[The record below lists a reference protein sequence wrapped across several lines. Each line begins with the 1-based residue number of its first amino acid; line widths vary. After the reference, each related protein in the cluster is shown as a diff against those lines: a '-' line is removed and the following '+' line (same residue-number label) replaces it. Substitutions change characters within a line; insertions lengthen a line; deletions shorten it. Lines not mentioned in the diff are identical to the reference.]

1 MKQHLPLAAR
11 ILVSVL
17 FIFSAISKMFPI
29 WLFEKQMIDLGFAD
43 WCSAPFFA
51 RLLLALELGIGI
63 AILQKHFLKRL
74 IIPVTIL
81 LLVVFCAHLS
91 FEIYKHGAMNGN
103 CGCFGQMLPMTPLE
117 ALIKNIVTIA
127 LIIYIYR
134 NVEEKEK
141 GKNNIIYPFAIYGFS
156 AWLMFMAFP
165 FCPCASETA
174 PEEVIIEEPITP
186 IDSITNTINAADTTT
201 TIVAPGAAAVVE
213 EVQPPMVKSKFAE
226 FKNIGG
232 KAVNL
237 DQGKKI
243 VCCFAP
249 GCDHCLATATEL
261 AQMAAKGGMP
271 EIYILFMEEEV
282 EKIPDF
288 LATSKI
294 KAKYKVL
301 DIPKFWTLMGPA
313 NTPALTYLWNGN
325 IIYESE
331 GTEGN
336 AFNAETLRSKLK

>member
-1 MKQHLPLAAR
+1 MAAR

-29 WLFEKQMIDLGFAD
+29 WLFEKQLIDLGIAD

-51 RLLLALELGIGI
+51 RLLIALELAIGV

-74 IIPVTIL
+74 IIPSTIL
-81 LLVVFCAHLS
+81 LLVAFCVHLS
-91 FEIYKHGAMNGN
+91 IEMYKHGAMNGN

-117 ALIKNIVTIA
+117 AFIKNIVTIA
-127 LIIYIYR
+127 LMIYIYR
-134 NVEEKEK
+134 NVQEMEK
-141 GKNNIIYPFAIYGFS
+141 GKNKIIYPFAIFGFS

-165 FCPCASETA
+165 FCPCETEA
-174 PEEVIIEEPITP
+174 VSEEVLTEEPIAP
-186 IDSITNTINAADTTT
+186 IDSTTNAINAADTAN
-201 TIVAPGAAAVVE
+201 TIVAPGTTAPIE

-249 GCDHCLATATEL
+249 GCDHCQATATEL
-261 AQMAAKGGMP
+261 AEMAKKQGFP
-271 EIYILFMEEEV
+271 EIYILFMDEEV

-288 LATSKI
+288 LAISKI

-313 NTPALTYLWNGN
+313 NTPAVTYLWNGN
-325 IIYESE
+325 VQYESE
-331 GTEGN
+331 GTEAN